1 MEAAITLAINAGAD
15 MIIFGN
21 QLSAT
26 IQDSKSIIDYIESEV
41 RAGKIAEETIQQA
54 YARIVKFKSRY

>member
-1 MEAAITLAINAGAD
+1 